1 MTNEDLKIILQLP
14 SDYGKMYVDML
25 CVRDE
30 TFFSDKK
37 VAEIDP
43 SDERNYTD
51 VNALWEVFAKNKNQ
65 VNADLFGLA

>member
-1 MTNEDLKIILQLP
+1 
-14 SDYGKMYVDML
+14 ML